1 MYQDIYLTL
10 LQCKHCQGE
19 TFIKQVELDHGDW
32 IASCSK
38 CGAQN
43 ILAVTLINQVPVLAP
58 PIRVIGLR
66 A

>member
-10 LQCKHCQGE
+10 LKCKHCRVS

-32 IASCSK
+32 IAICRE

-43 ILAVTLINQVPVLAP
+43 ILAVTLINKVPVLAP
-58 PIRVIGLR
+58 PIRVAGLR